1 METDKLKE
9 AIAGLS
15 GSTAAAK
22 LRQVMPEIDRKV
34 QDGVRHEEILAA
46 LHAAGI
52 DVNLETFRK
61 NLYRYRA
68 KLRASGGTSA
78 RSNPATTTNGNSSV
92 GNVGVD
98 ETPAAIEESQF
109 EDALDPKK
117 RDAIGDKY
125 LGKSRPL
132 FGKTRSDKK

>member
-1 METDKLKE
+1 MEKDKLKE
-9 AIAGLS
+9 AIAGLT

-34 QDGVRHEEILAA
+34 QDGVRHEEIVAA
-46 LHAAGI
+46 LAEAGI
-52 DVNLETFRK
+52 EVKLETLRK

-68 KLRASGGTSA
+68 KNRAVGVTSPPS
-78 RSNPATTTNGNSSV
+78 RPASVTNGNSSASE
-92 GNVGVD
+92 D
-98 ETPAAIEESQF
+98 SEDQTPAPVAENQF

-117 RDAIGDKY
+117 RDAIGEKY

-132 FGKTRSDKK
+132 FGKTRSEKK